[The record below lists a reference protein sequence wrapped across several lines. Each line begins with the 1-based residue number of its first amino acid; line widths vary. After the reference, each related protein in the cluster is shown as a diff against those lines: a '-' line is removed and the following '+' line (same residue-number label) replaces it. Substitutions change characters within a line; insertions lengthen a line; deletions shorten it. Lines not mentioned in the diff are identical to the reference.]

1 LQCGTQIDALKTNFN
16 NMKIQA
22 LSTAAVALMMFSCT
36 TIKQDQVGVKRT
48 FGRVSDKVYK
58 PGLVLFNPFFSTII
72 RTEVRTVNLSIT
84 ANLPSKE
91 GLNVQSDI
99 SILYRIKTDQF
110 SNILRNT
117 GLDFKEILI
126 LPVFRSAAADVCS
139 KYEAKDMHSAKR
151 SEIETEIRNR
161 MMSVVNE
168 KGFIIEAVLMKS
180 ITLPGGLAKA
190 VEEKL
195 QAEQDAQR
203 MEFLKVREKLEA
215 DRIILK
221 AEGEKQSRIIAAEGQ
236 KRVFEIEAEGKA
248 NATKIEADAQ
258 AQANDMLNR
267 SLTPNIIKLRQIEAF
282 ENLSKSN
289 NTKTVI
295 TDGKTPFLS
304 LP

>member
-1 LQCGTQIDALKTNFN
+1 MYIAKSNLPPFMNQKLTLAMLLLGFTLH
-16 NMKIQA
+16 
-22 LSTAAVALMMFSCT
+22 SCT
-36 TIKQDQVGVKRT
+36 TIKQDQVAVKRT
-48 FGRVSDKVYK
+48 FGKLNNKVYN
-58 PGLVLFNPFFSTII
+58 PGLVLFNPLFSVII

-99 SILYRIKTDQF
+99 SILYRVKVDQF
-110 SNILRNT
+110 GNILRST
-117 GLDFKEILI
+117 GLDFQDLLI
-126 LPVFRSAAADVCS
+126 LPVFRSAAADICS

-151 SEIETEIRNR
+151 SQIENEIRER
-161 MMSVVNE
+161 MMTVVSE

-190 VEEKL
+190 IEEKL

-221 AEGEKQSRIIAAEGQ
+221 AEGEKQARIISAEAQ
-236 KRVFEIEAEGKA
+236 KRVIEIEADGRA
-248 NATKIEADAQ
+248 NAVKVEADAQ
-258 AQANDMLNR
+258 SQANDMLNK

-282 ENLSKSN
+282 DNLSRSN

>member
-1 LQCGTQIDALKTNFN
+1 
-16 NMKIQA
+16 M
-22 LSTAAVALMMFSCT
+22 
-36 TIKQDQVGVKRT
+36 
-48 FGRVSDKVYK
+48 
-58 PGLVLFNPFFSTII
+58 
-72 RTEVRTVNLSIT
+72 RTVNLSIT
-84 ANLPSKE
+84 TNLPSKE
-91 GLNVQSDI
+91 GLNVQSEI

-110 SNILRNT
+110 ANILRNT

-151 SEIETEIRNR
+151 SEIENEIRNR
-161 MMSVVNE
+161 MMGMVNE
-168 KGFIIEAVLMKS
+168 KGFIIESVLMKS
-180 ITLPGGLAKA
+180 ITLPSGLAKA
-190 VEEKL
+190 IEEKL
-195 QAEQDAQR
+195 QAEQEAQR

-215 DRIILK
+215 ERIILK
-221 AEGEKQSRIIAAEGQ
+221 ADGERQSRIIAAECQ
-236 KRVFEIEAEGKA
+236 KRVFEIEAEGRA

-258 AQANDMLNR
+258 TQANDMLNK
-267 SLTPNIIKLRQIEAF
+267 SLTPSIIKLRQIEAF

>member
-1 LQCGTQIDALKTNFN
+1 MKLQLLPI
-16 NMKIQA
+16 
-22 LSTAAVALMMFSCT
+22 AAGALMMFSCT
-36 TIKQDQVGVKRT
+36 SIKQDQVGAKRT
-48 FGRVSDKVYK
+48 FGKVSDKVYK
-58 PGLVLFNPFFSTII
+58 PGLVVFNPFSSTII

-84 ANLPSKE
+84 TNLPSKE
-91 GLNVQSDI
+91 GLNVQSEI
-99 SILYRIKTDQF
+99 SILYRIKIDQF
-110 SNILRNT
+110 ANILRNT

-151 SEIETEIRNR
+151 SEIENEIRNR
-161 MMSVVNE
+161 MMGMVNE
-168 KGFIIEAVLMKS
+168 KGFIIESVLMKS
-180 ITLPGGLAKA
+180 ITLPSGLAKA
-190 VEEKL
+190 IEEKL
-195 QAEQDAQR
+195 QAEQEAQR

-215 DRIILK
+215 ERIILK
-221 AEGEKQSRIIAAEGQ
+221 ADGERQSRIIAAEGQ
-236 KRVFEIEAEGKA
+236 KRVFEIEAEGRA

-258 AQANDMLNR
+258 TQANDMLNK
-267 SLTPNIIKLRQIEAF
+267 SLTPSIIKLRQIEAF

>member
-1 LQCGTQIDALKTNFN
+1 
-16 NMKIQA
+16 MKLYLLA
-22 LSTAAVALMMFSCT
+22 MAAGSMMMLSCT
-36 TIKQDQVGVKRT
+36 TIKQDQVGAKRT
-48 FGRVSDKVYK
+48 FGRVSNKVYK
-58 PGLVLFNPFFSTII
+58 PGLVVFNPFVSTII

-84 ANLPSKE
+84 TNLPSKE
-91 GLNVQSDI
+91 GLNVQSEI
-99 SILYRIKTDQF
+99 SILYRIKIDQF
-110 SNILRNT
+110 GNILRNT
-117 GLDFKEILI
+117 GLDFKDILI

-151 SEIETEIRNR
+151 SEIENEIRNR
-161 MMSVVNE
+161 MMGVVND

-180 ITLPGGLAKA
+180 ITLPAGLAKA
-190 VEEKL
+190 IEEKL
-195 QAEQDAQR
+195 QAEQEAQR

-221 AEGEKQSRIIAAEGQ
+221 ADGERQSRIIAAEGQ

-248 NATKIEADAQ
+248 NATKIDAEAQ
-258 AQANDMLNR
+258 TLANDMLNK

-289 NTKTVI
+289 NTKMVI
-295 TDGKTPFLS
+295 TDGKTPFLN